1 MVTTKIWLSHTLYL
15 GYSARQGCKPHVLSC
30 NSTAAISL
38 FKIRRVTHIKKTR
51 SVQWKKL
58 KKGYNFPIRY
68 LAHII
73 HWYHKCIQRKELVL
87 ICSSIRFIEHE
98 SAFVWLQKRTL
109 NYCTYFAFSNIIMW
123 ICSTMNSVQQINS
136 KHSSCHRYNV

>member
-1 MVTTKIWLSHTLYL
+1 MLTTKIWLSRTLYL
-15 GYSARQGCKPHVLSC
+15 GYFVRQGCKPHVLSW
-30 NSTAAISL
+30 NSTTAISL
-38 FKIRRVTHIKKTR
+38 LRIRRVTQIKKTR

-58 KKGYNFPIRY
+58 KKLYNFPIRY

-87 ICSSIRFIEHE
+87 ICSSIRFREHK
-98 SAFVWLQKRTL
+98 SAFVWLQKCTL
-109 NYCTYFAFSNIIMW
+109 NYCTYFAISNIILW
-123 ICSTMNSVQQINS
+123 TCTTINSVQQINS

>member
-1 MVTTKIWLSHTLYL
+1 MLSW
-15 GYSARQGCKPHVLSC
+15 

-51 SVQWKKL
+51 SVQWKKY
-58 KKGYNFPIRY
+58 KKRYNFLIRY

-73 HWYHKCIQRKELVL
+73 HWYHKCTQRKELVL
-87 ICSSIRFIEHE
+87 ICSSICFIEHE

-109 NYCTYFAFSNIIMW
+109 NYCTYFASSNIILW
-123 ICSTMNSVQQINS
+123 TCSTMKSVQQINS